1 MSKYNVICKL
11 LTEAVNNKNITE
23 EFAKEVNDLA
33 YRKYI
38 SESVLVS
45 HKDIE
50 YKVNDWKNGSTNILF
65 ITGLSGS
72 GKSTLASQLEKEYN
86 AINFELDL
94 FEHNRIL
101 FFRL

>member
-1 MSKYNVICKL
+1 MSKYNMICKL

-45 HKDIE
+45 HKDIK
-50 YKVNDWKNGSTNILF
+50 YKVNDWKNGSANILF

-72 GKSTLASQLEKEYN
+72 GKSTLASQLLLS
-86 AINFELDL
+86 I
-94 FEHNRIL
+94 
-101 FFRL
+101 